1 MHDTGYVPYT
11 NLVLHDVE
19 EEKKVHHL
27 CHHSEKL
34 AIAFGFINTAPG
46 TPLQIR
52 KNLQVCENCHMST
65 KFISKIAFIT
75 LNIVFVLAWT
85 IGDATRLPCQSLHVS
100 SLCLQ

>member
-1 MHDTGYVPYT
+1 VPYT

-19 EEKKVHHL
+19 EEKTVLHL

-52 KNLQVCENCHMST
+52 KNLQVCEDCEMPT

-75 LNIVFVLAWT
+75 LKIV
-85 IGDATRLPCQSLHVS
+85 SLFLHGLLVMPPD
-100 SLCLQ
+100 CLVNHFMSVHCA